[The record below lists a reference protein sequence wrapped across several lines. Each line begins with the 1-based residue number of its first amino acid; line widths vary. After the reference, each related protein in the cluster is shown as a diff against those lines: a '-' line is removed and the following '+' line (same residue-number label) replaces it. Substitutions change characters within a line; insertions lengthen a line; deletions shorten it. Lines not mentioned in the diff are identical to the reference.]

1 MVDEHELA
9 KENLGKKIAGE
20 IVLSNDAGKTIQK
33 WRAIFKIPQRV
44 LAEQM
49 GVMPSVISD
58 YENNRR
64 KSPGIK
70 VVKRIVD
77 AVLALDE
84 KAGAK
89 VTKEFSNF
97 PSKMALS
104 EAILDLK
111 EFRTPVPVKEFCKG
125 IGASVMNGSEDGHV
139 YGYTVV
145 DAHKAILELPPMD
158 MVKLYGL
165 TTERALL
172 FTGAHRG
179 RSSMVALKVTNLRP
193 ALVVLHGAG
202 DVDELALRIANSEN
216 IPLATIKTG
225 SVEDL
230 VDQLKKKFSEK

>member
-1 MVDEHELA
+1 MGMD
-9 KENLGKKIAGE
+9 
-20 IVLSNDAGKTIQK
+20 
-33 WRAIFKIPQRV
+33 IF
-44 LAEQM
+44 
-49 GVMPSVISD
+49 VID
-58 YENNRR
+58 
-64 KSPGIK
+64 PWGD
-70 VVKRIVD
+70 VKPCN
-77 AVLALDE
+77 ALDE
-84 KAGAK
+84 KMGGK

-111 EFRTPVPVKEFCKG
+111 EFRMPVPIKEFCKG
-125 IGASVMNGSEDGHV
+125 IGAVVMNGSDEDGHV

-145 DAHKAILELPPMD
+145 DTHKAILELPPMD

-165 TTERALL
+165 TTERALV

-193 ALVVLHGAG
+193 ALVILHGAG
-202 DVDELALRIANSEN
+202 DVDELALRIANSES

-225 SVEDL
+225 TVESL